1 MLRIFD
7 IFYCLCY
14 FMVLC
19 NFFLTKALLFLRR
32 ETHFIINFTKTATFL
47 VLVVLFP
54 VLLNTLKTRELV
66 TSNEN

>member
-32 ETHFIINFTKTATFL
+32 ETHFIINFTKTATFW

-54 VLLNTLKTRELV
+54 V
-66 TSNEN
+66 